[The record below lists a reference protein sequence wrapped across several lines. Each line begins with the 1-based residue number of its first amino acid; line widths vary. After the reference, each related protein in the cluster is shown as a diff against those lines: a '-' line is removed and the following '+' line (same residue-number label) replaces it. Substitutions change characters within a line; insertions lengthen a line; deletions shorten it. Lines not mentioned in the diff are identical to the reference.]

1 MAVLAQSGRVTLL
14 DIALS
19 MDPDGSVADVAELLT
34 QRNQILLDMPWREG
48 NLPTGHQGTVR
59 TGLPQAVWRSY
70 YQGVPPSKSQR
81 AKVTDTCA
89 MLEARSEVD
98 QAEADLNGNAS
109 AFRAGEAVAFVEGI
123 NQQFAQALFY
133 GNTSTA
139 PERIL
144 GFAPRFSA
152 ISGATNGVNVVDAGG
167 AGSDNTSV
175 WLVVWDKNAVTG
187 IYPKGSKAGLTHE
200 DLGTIDAFDSNNARF
215 RAYADRWVWNCGL
228 HVKDWRQ
235 VVRVANIDVS
245 DLVGGVNTQTASAAT
260 NLLKMMIR
268 ARARIPFPGMGT
280 AVYYANRTVV
290 EMLSILALDKSQNAL
305 NVQDAL
311 YQFGDVTISVNELR
325 FLGTPVRVVDQL
337 LTTEARV
344 T

>member
-1 MAVLAQSGRVTLL
+1 MAVLAQSGKATLL
-14 DIALS
+14 DVALRLN
-19 MDPDGSVADVAELLT
+19 PDGTAATVAELLT
-34 QRNQILLDMPWREG
+34 QRNQILLDMPFTEG

-70 YQGVPPSKSQR
+70 YQGVPPNKSQV

-98 QAEADLNGNAS
+98 CALANLNGNS
-109 AFRAGEAVAFVEGI
+109 QAFRLSESNAFIEGI
-123 NQQFAQALFY
+123 NQQVAQAIFY
-133 GNTSTA
+133 GNTATS

-144 GFAPRFSA
+144 GFAPRYSA
-152 ISGATNGVNVVDAGG
+152 ISGATNGVNIVDAGG
-167 AGSDNTSV
+167 VGSDNTSV
-175 WLVVWDKNAVTG
+175 WLVVWDKDTVTG
-187 IYPKGSKAGLTHE
+187 IYPKGSTAGLQHR
-200 DLGTIDAFDSNNARF
+200 DLGEIDAFDANQQRF
-215 RAYADRWVWNCGL
+215 RAYADLWQWNLGL

-235 VVRVANIDVS
+235 VVRIANIDTS
-245 DLVGGVNTQTASAAT
+245 DLVGTVNTQANTAAT
-260 NLLKMMIR
+260 NLLRMMIR

-305 NVQDAL
+305 SVQEAL
-311 YQFGDVTISVNELR
+311 YQFGEVTISVNELR

-344 T
+344 V